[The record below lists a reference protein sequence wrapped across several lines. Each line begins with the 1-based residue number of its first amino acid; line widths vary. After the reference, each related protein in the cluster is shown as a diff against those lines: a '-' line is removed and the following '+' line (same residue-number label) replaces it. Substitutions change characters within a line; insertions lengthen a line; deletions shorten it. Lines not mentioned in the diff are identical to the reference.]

1 MEKKKIEI
9 TEEEFREK
17 ANKTKDKVIEK
28 LLENKPDDFDTTS
41 FTLMSMN
48 TMVDMTIF
56 SQELRK
62 EIFGE

>member
-28 LLENKPDDFDTTS
+28 LLENKPDDLDTTS